1 MPLRDPTTKVDSSLC
16 PSLQVPSPSFL
27 PLFSLRPIERSTKR
41 AINRLTSSRA
51 CPEYCPS
58 MGPTCARVER
68 SSFFSLYFGA
78 VFLPPSPLFSAHP
91 LCNIRSTKGK
101 NKKNG
106 NGNLSWAHFHFRL
119 RAAFPGSNCKC
130 LQRGGGGGGGEE
142 DCEITRWRLL

>member
-1 MPLRDPTTKVDSSLC
+1 MSQS
-16 PSLQVPSPSFL
+16 PSPSQSTSQSTSSLRSRSLAVVVAPRYATVQAAFKKLRCLSETPRPESSRVSAPVCRSLL
-27 PLFSLRPIERSTKR
+27 PPFSLRPIERSTKR

-106 NGNLSWAHFHFRL
+106 NGNLS
-119 RAAFPGSNCKC
+119 
-130 LQRGGGGGGGEE
+130 
-142 DCEITRWRLL
+142 